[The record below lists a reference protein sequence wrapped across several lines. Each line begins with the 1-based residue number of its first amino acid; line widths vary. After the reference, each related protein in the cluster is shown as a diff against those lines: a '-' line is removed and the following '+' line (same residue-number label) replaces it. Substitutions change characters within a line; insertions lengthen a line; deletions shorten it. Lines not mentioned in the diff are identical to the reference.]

1 MEFQNIITKF
11 SQSSSTNNGT
21 QSIIA
26 ELSKLKE
33 MITELQAAVDDYN
46 KKEINIKIN
55 ECIILF
61 FSIFDNLNMAE
72 VDIND
77 IIINRLVPKK

>member
-1 MEFQNIITKF
+1 MKFQNIMPKF

-61 FSIFDNLNMAE
+61 FSIFDNLNMTE

>member
-61 FSIFDNLNMAE
+61 FSIFDNLNMTE